1 MFMSVYVHACTH
13 ADTHIILHSF
23 ISRLSIYWYI
33 QTFIHRTHVILGVLY
48 ILKKTEGQRIDV
60 FKLWCWR
67 RLLRAPW
74 PAKQSNQSILKDIN
88 PEYSLE
94 GLITIAPKHWPP
106 DVKRRLIGKDPDAE
120 KYWRQEEKGTTED
133 VMVGWHHWF
142 NGHEFEQTLGD
153 NERQGSLASVHGVT
167 KSWIGPSNWTA
178 SRSFLF
184 LF

>member
-1 MFMSVYVHACTH
+1 MSVYVHACTH
-13 ADTHIILHSF
+13 ADTYIILHSF

-33 QTFIHRTHVILGVLY
+33 QTFIHRTRVILGVLY

-106 DVKRRLIGKDPDAE
+106 DVKRWLIWKRPWCWEILEAGGE
-120 KYWRQEEKGTTED
+120 
-133 VMVGWHHWF
+133 
-142 NGHEFEQTLGD
+142 GD
-153 NERQGSLASVHGVT
+153 NRGCDGLMASLIQWAWVWANSG
-167 KSWIGPSNWTA
+167 
-178 SRSFLF
+178 R
-184 LF
+184 